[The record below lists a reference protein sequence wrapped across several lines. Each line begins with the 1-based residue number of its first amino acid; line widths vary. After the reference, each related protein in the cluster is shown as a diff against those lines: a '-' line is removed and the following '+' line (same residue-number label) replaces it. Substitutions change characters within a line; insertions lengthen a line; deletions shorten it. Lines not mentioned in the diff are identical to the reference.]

1 MAKHHSKVKHHKEK
15 AAHHKKMHDHHKKM
29 MHESMKHKD
38 SQKPEDKAERKEHRE
53 KKTNFI
59 ASAIKHP
66 GALRKE
72 LHVKKGHKIPVKK
85 LEKATHAKGK
95 EGQRAR
101 LAMTLRKMKHKK

>member
-1 MAKHHSKVKHHKEK
+1 M
-15 AAHHKKMHDHHKKM
+15 HHKKHASHSSCHMCKSHHMK
-29 MHESMKHKD
+29 HHMKHKD
-38 SQKPEDKAERKEHRE
+38 MQTKEDHDERREHSE

-85 LEKATHAKGK
+85 LEKASHAKGK
-95 EGQRAR
+95 EGKRAR
-101 LAMTLRKMKHKK
+101 LAITLRKINKKK